1 MKNKGQMEMVG
12 ILIGTF
18 IIAIVA
24 LGFFNPIASNI
35 ASTTETQI
43 RSNQTIVLG
52 AANTTT
58 NLNGR
63 ELVGTFIAYNATGDP
78 NGPIANPNSTGII
91 AGANFTITSN
101 VLVTGELFLTI
112 TAVDNSPF
120 DNSNI
125 NGSYEYKPVG
135 YIDSGGGRALAE
147 IILVFAAL
155 ALAIAMIVPSF
166 RNGIMDMFGK

>member
-1 MKNKGQMEMVG
+1 MNNKAQMQQVG
-12 ILIGTF
+12 LIFGAF

-35 ASTTETQI
+35 ASTTDTQTATNETI
-43 RSNQTIVLG
+43 TLA

-58 NLNGR
+58 NLKGR
-63 ELVGTFIAYNATGDP
+63 ELVGTLLAYNATGDP
-78 NGPIANPNSTGII
+78 NGPITNPNSTGII

-101 VLVTGELFLTI
+101 VLVTGDLFLRI

-120 DNSNI
+120 RNSNI
-125 NGSYEYKPVG
+125 NVSYEYKPVT
-135 YIDSGGGRALAE
+135 YIDNGGGRALAS